1 MSEINN
7 IKTPPQ
13 SALNSSLINDKGS
26 RDGDK
31 PQSMQAVSPRSDT
44 VSLTSEAAQLQSI
57 QKTLEDTPVVN
68 SERVEALRAAIAD
81 GSYNVDAGELAQ
93 NIIDFE
99 TQLL

>member
-7 IKTPPQ
+7 IKATTQ
-13 SALNSSLINDKGS
+13 SGLNASKIGEKGS

-31 PQSMQAVSPRSDT
+31 SQSVQAVSAQKDT
-44 VSLTSEAAQLQSI
+44 VSLTSEATQLQSI
-57 QKTLEDTPVVN
+57 QKTLEDTPIVN
-68 SERVEALRAAIAD
+68 SERVEALRAAIAE
-81 GSYNVDAGELAQ
+81 GSYKVDAVELAQ

>member
-7 IKTPPQ
+7 IKTAVQ
-13 SALNSSLINDKGS
+13 SGLNSTKLGENSS

-31 PQSMQAVSPRSDT
+31 SQNVQTATTRTDT
-44 VSLTSEAAQLQSI
+44 VSLTNEATQLQSI
-57 QKTLEDTPVVN
+57 QKTLEDTPIVN

-81 GSYNVDAGELAQ
+81 GSYTVDAVELAQ

-99 TQLL
+99 TQL

>member
-7 IKTPPQ
+7 IKTTAQ
-13 SALNSSLINDKGS
+13 SGLNSSKIAENGS

-31 PQSMQAVSPRSDT
+31 SQSVQAVTTGTDT
-44 VSLTSEAAQLQSI
+44 VSLTNEATQLQSI
-57 QKTLEDTPVVN
+57 QKTLEDTPIVN

-81 GSYNVDAGELAQ
+81 GSYTVDAVELAQ

-99 TQLL
+99 TQL

>member
-7 IKTPPQ
+7 IKTTQQ
-13 SALNSSLINDKGS
+13 SGLNSTKVGENGS

-31 PQSMQAVSPRSDT
+31 SQSVQAVTAKTDT
-44 VSLTSEAAQLQSI
+44 VSLTSEATQLQSI
-57 QKTLEDTPVVN
+57 QKTLEDTPIVN

-81 GSYNVDAGELAQ
+81 GSYTVDATELAE

-99 TQLL
+99 TRLL